1 MVSEETYLLPLEFQV
16 QAVAAVVATMV
27 VPKQVDLELAV
38 QMLQQEALEILQ
50 VQHLLKEIL
59 AELEPLELVLLFM
72 GVVAVAV
79 LILLDLLEHLLLL
92 VQAEMVRQ
100 TIFTVH
106 QEPIRQVAA
115 VMVMV
120 LMHQEVHQD

>member
-1 MVSEETYLLPLEFQV
+1 LEFQV
-16 QAVAAVVATMV
+16 QAVAAAVATMV

-72 GVVAVAV
+72 GVVAVEV